1 MCIYLSEV
9 LLMRFI
15 TLEDA
20 EKLDKKAV
28 AKLYKNHYNPSLYKL
43 LKYTG
48 LDIQFV
54 SATDIYVYDKDGNE
68 YLDFIAGFGA
78 LNIGHNNKKVIEAIN
93 KASEKPN
100 LLEQNINLYNGI
112 LANNI
117 SYLTQGVL
125 SMCHFTNCGTE
136 TVEEAI
142 KLAMLYNPEGAI
154 IYCSKAYHG
163 KTLGAISA
171 LGDEALKQKYSIPRK
186 GFIEV
191 PFGDFNAIRQ
201 VVDKFKVSAILLEPI
216 QGEGGINIP
225 PIEYLKNIRQLCHK
239 EDIIFILD
247 EIQTGLGRCGS
258 MFCYETFGTEPDIL
272 CLSKSL
278 SGGIIPIGCIAVEE
292 NLWNCTYGKLKNA
305 TLLSTTFGG
314 NTLACVAAIKTLD
327 IIIEENLPRKAKEL
341 GMYAMKELQK
351 LKNKYSII
359 TDIRG
364 KGLMIGIE
372 FKSLELVK
380 SKMTIELM
388 ITTIISTM
396 LKDHKII
403 CGFTV
408 NNPTVLR
415 FEPSLT
421 IEKKH
426 IDYFIN
432 SLDSVLSKQS
442 TILEIAVSTAK
453 NLVTNVLS

>member
-1 MCIYLSEV
+1 MK
-9 LLMRFI
+9 FI
-15 TLEDA
+15 TLEEA
-20 EKLDKKAV
+20 QNLDIKKV
-28 AKLYKNHYNPSLYKL
+28 AKLYKNYYNPALYKM

-54 SATDIYVYDKDGNE
+54 RASDIYVYDKNGNE

-78 LNIGHNNKKVIEAIN
+78 LNIGHNNKKVIEAVN
-93 KASEKPN
+93 KCSKNPN
-100 LLEQNINLYNGI
+100 LLEQNINLYNGV

-117 SYLTQGVL
+117 SYLTQDML
-125 SMCHFTNCGTE
+125 SVCHFTNCGTE

-142 KLAMLYNPEGAI
+142 KLAMLYNPEGLI
-154 IYCSKAYHG
+154 IYCSNAYHG

-171 LGDEALKQKYSIPRK
+171 LGDKVAKQKYNILTK
-186 GFIEV
+186 DFIEV
-191 PFGDFNAIRQ
+191 PFGDFHAIMQ
-201 VVDKFKVSAILLEPI
+201 VVDRFKVAAILLEPI

-225 PIEYLKNIRQLCHK
+225 PREYLKNIRKLCDK

-258 MFCYETFGTEPDIL
+258 MFCYEQFGTVPDIL

-292 NLWNCTYGKLKNA
+292 SLWHSTYGKFKNA

-314 NTLACVAAIKTLD
+314 NTLACAAAIKTLD
-327 IIIEENLPRKAKEL
+327 IIMEENLPEKAKEL
-341 GMYAMKELQK
+341 GLYAMIKLQQ
-351 LKNKYSII
+351 LKSKYSII
-359 TDIRG
+359 TDVRG

-380 SKMTIELM
+380 SKMAIELM
-388 ITTIISTM
+388 ITGLISKM
-396 LKDHKII
+396 LKEYKII

-415 FEPSLT
+415 FEPPLT

-426 IDYFIN
+426 IDYFVN
-432 SLDSVLSKQS
+432 SLDVVLSEQS
-442 TILEIAVSTAK
+442 TILDIAICTTK
-453 NLVTNVLS
+453 NLVNNIFS

>member
-1 MCIYLSEV
+1 MK
-9 LLMRFI
+9 FI
-15 TLEDA
+15 TLEEA
-20 EKLDKKAV
+20 QNLDIKKV
-28 AKLYKNHYNPSLYKL
+28 AKLYKNYYNPALYKM

-54 SATDIYVYDKDGNE
+54 RASDIYVYDKNGNG

-78 LNIGHNNKKVIEAIN
+78 LNIGHNNKKVIDAVN
-93 KASEKPN
+93 KCSEKPN
-100 LLEQNINLYNGI
+100 LLEQNINLYNGV

-117 SYLTQGVL
+117 SYLTQRML
-125 SMCHFTNCGTE
+125 SVCHFTNCGTE

-142 KLAMLYNPEGAI
+142 KLAMLYNPEGLI

-171 LGDEALKQKYSIPRK
+171 LGDNVTKQKYNILRK

-201 VVDKFKVSAILLEPI
+201 VVNKFKIVAILLEPI
-216 QGEGGINIP
+216 QGEGGINVP
-225 PIEYLKNIRQLCHK
+225 PIEYLKNIRKLCDK

-258 MFCYETFGTEPDIL
+258 MFCYEQFEAVPDIL

-292 NLWNCTYGKLKNA
+292 SLWHSTYGKFKNA

-314 NTLACVAAIKTLD
+314 NTLACAAAIKTLE
-327 IIIEENLPRKAKEL
+327 IIVEETLPEKAKESGL
-341 GMYAMKELQK
+341 YAIKKLQQ
-351 LKNKYSII
+351 LKNKYPII
-359 TDIRG
+359 TDVRG

-372 FKSLELVK
+372 FKSLNLVK
-380 SKMTIELM
+380 SKTAIELM
-388 ITTIISTM
+388 ITSIISKM
-396 LKDHKII
+396 LKEYKII
-403 CGFTV
+403 CGFTI

-415 FEPSLT
+415 FEPPLT
-421 IEKKH
+421 IEKQH
-426 IDYFIN
+426 IDYFVN
-432 SLDSVLSKQS
+432 SLDAVLSEQS
-442 TILEIAVSTAK
+442 TILNIGVCTTK
-453 NLVTNVLS
+453 NLVNNIFS

>member
-1 MCIYLSEV
+1 MK
-9 LLMRFI
+9 FI
-15 TLEDA
+15 TLEEA
-20 EKLDKKAV
+20 EKLDKRNV
-28 AKLYKNHYNPSLYKL
+28 AKLYKNHFNPALYQL

-54 SATDIYVYDKDGNE
+54 CARDVYVYDKDGNE

-78 LNIGHNNKKVIEAIN
+78 LNIGHNNKKVIEAIT
-93 KASEKPN
+93 KVSEKPN

-112 LANNI
+112 LANNL
-117 SYLTQGVL
+117 SYLTHDIL
-125 SMCHFTNCGTE
+125 SVCHFTNSGTE

-142 KLAMLYNPEGAI
+142 KLSMMYNPEGLI

-171 LGDEALKQKYSIPRK
+171 LGDEALKQKYCIPSK

-191 PFGDFNAIRQ
+191 PFGDFNTISQ
-201 VVDKFKVSAILLEPI
+201 VVDNHKVSAILLEPI

-225 PIEYLKNIRQLCHK
+225 PIEYLKNIRQLCDK

-258 MFCYETFGTEPDIL
+258 MFCYEIFGAEPDIL

-278 SGGIIPIGCIAVEE
+278 SGGIIPIGCMSVEE
-292 NLWNCTYGKLKNA
+292 SLWHATYGKLKNA
-305 TLLSTTFGG
+305 SLLSTTFGG

-327 IIIEENLPRKAKEL
+327 IIIEENLSTKAKEL
-341 GMYAMKELQK
+341 GLYAMKQLQQ

-359 TDIRG
+359 TDVRG

-372 FKSLELVK
+372 FKSLKLVR
-380 SKMTIELM
+380 SKMAIELM
-388 ITTIISTM
+388 MTSIISKM
-396 LKDHKII
+396 LKEYKII

-415 FEPSLT
+415 FEPPLT
-421 IEKKH
+421 IEKNH
-426 IDYFIN
+426 IDYFVN
-432 SLDSVLSKQS
+432 SLDAVLNKQS
-442 TILEIAVSTAK
+442 TILNIAVSTAK
-453 NLVTNVLS
+453 NLISNVLS

>member
-1 MCIYLSEV
+1 MK
-9 LLMRFI
+9 FI
-15 TLEDA
+15 TLEEA
-20 EKLDKKAV
+20 EKLDKRKV
-28 AKLYKNHYNPSLYKL
+28 AKLYKNHFNPALYKL

-54 SATDIYVYDKDGNE
+54 CARDIYVYDKDGNE

-78 LNIGHNNKKVIEAIN
+78 LNIGHNNKKVIEAIT
-93 KASEKPN
+93 KVSEKPN

-112 LANNI
+112 LANNL
-117 SYLTQGVL
+117 SYLTHNVL
-125 SMCHFTNCGTE
+125 SVCHFTNCGTE

-142 KLAMLYNPEGAI
+142 KLSMLYNPQGLI

-163 KTLGAISA
+163 KTLGSISA
-171 LGDEALKQKYSIPRK
+171 LGDEALKQKYCIPSK

-191 PFGDFNAIRQ
+191 PFGDFNAISQ
-201 VVDKFKVSAILLEPI
+201 VVDNHKVSAILLEPI

-225 PIEYLKNIRQLCHK
+225 PIEYLKNIRQLCDK

-258 MFCYETFGTEPDIL
+258 MFCYEIFGAEPDIL

-278 SGGIIPIGCIAVEE
+278 SGGIIPIGCMAVEE
-292 NLWNCTYGKLKNA
+292 SLWHATYGKLKNA
-305 TLLSTTFGG
+305 SLLSTTFGG

-327 IIIEENLPRKAKEL
+327 IIMEENLPKRALEL
-341 GMYAMKELQK
+341 GSYAMKELQQ
-351 LKNKYSII
+351 LKNKYPII
-359 TDIRG
+359 TDVRG

-372 FKSLELVK
+372 FKSLELVR
-380 SKMTIELM
+380 SKMAIELM
-388 ITTIISTM
+388 ITSIISKM
-396 LKDHKII
+396 LKDYKII

-415 FEPSLT
+415 FEPPLT
-421 IEKKH
+421 IEKNH
-426 IDYFIN
+426 IDYFVN
-432 SLDSVLSKQS
+432 SLDAVLNKQS
-442 TILEIAVSTAK
+442 TILNIAVSTAK
-453 NLVTNVLS
+453 NLISHVLS

>member
-1 MCIYLSEV
+1 MK
-9 LLMRFI
+9 FI
-15 TLEDA
+15 TLEEA
-20 EKLDKKAV
+20 EKLDKSTV
-28 AKLYKNHYNPSLYKL
+28 AKLYKNHFNPALYRL

-48 LDIQFV
+48 LDIQFI
-54 SATDIYVYDKDGNE
+54 SARDVYVYDKDGNT

-93 KASEKPN
+93 KLSEKPN
-100 LLEQNINLYNGI
+100 LLEQNINLYNGV
-112 LANNI
+112 LANNL
-117 SYLTQGVL
+117 SCLTENML
-125 SMCHFTNCGTE
+125 SVCHFTNCGTE

-142 KLAMLYNPEGAI
+142 KLALLYKPEGLI

-171 LGDEALKQKYSIPRK
+171 LGDEVLKQKYSITRK

-191 PFGDFNAIRQ
+191 PFGDFSAIREII
-201 VVDKFKVSAILLEPI
+201 DRFKVAAILLEPI

-225 PIEYLKNIRQLCHK
+225 PREYLKNIRQICDK

-258 MFCYETFGTEPDIL
+258 MFCYELFGAEPDIL

-278 SGGIIPIGCIAVEE
+278 SGGIIPIGCMSVEE
-292 NLWNCTYGKLKNA
+292 SLWNATYGKLRNS

-327 IIIEENLPRKAKEL
+327 IIMEENLPQKAKEL
-341 GMYAMKELQK
+341 GLYAMKELQR

-359 TDIRG
+359 TDVRG

-372 FKSLELVK
+372 FKSLGLLK
-380 SKMTIELM
+380 PKMAIELM
-388 ITTIISTM
+388 ITSIISKM
-396 LKDHKII
+396 LVEYKII

-415 FEPSLT
+415 FEPPLT
-421 IEKKH
+421 LEKKH
-426 IDYFIN
+426 VDYFVN
-432 SLDSVLSKQS
+432 SLDAVLSKQS
-442 TILEIAVSTAK
+442 TILDIVVSTAK
-453 NLVTNVLS
+453 NLVSNILS